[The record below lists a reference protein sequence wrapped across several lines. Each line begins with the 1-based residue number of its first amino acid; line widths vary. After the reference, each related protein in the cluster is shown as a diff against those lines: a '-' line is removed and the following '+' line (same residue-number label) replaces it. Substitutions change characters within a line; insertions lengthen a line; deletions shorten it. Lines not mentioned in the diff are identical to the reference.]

1 MKGGVPVDSVLLV
14 SSSEKASQ
22 ALRQF
27 VKSAQSAERVL
38 CAGNGAEA
46 RRLLLENEIALLI
59 VNAPLSDE
67 FGHELA
73 LHAVRTTAAGVLLIV
88 KEETAEAVAEKV
100 ENEGV
105 LVLPKPLNRSTLF
118 QSLRLLRAA
127 RNRMAGLASE
137 NRKLH
142 RKIEEIRTVDRAK
155 CILIECCGMTEP
167 DAHAFIEKTAMNQR
181 ITKMQAALDI
191 LGANE

>member
-1 MKGGVPVDSVLLV
+1 MDSALLV
-14 SSSEKASQ
+14 SGSEKASQ

-27 VKSAQSAERVL
+27 LTSARCAERIL
-38 CAGNGAEA
+38 CVGNGAEA
-46 RRLLLENEIALLI
+46 RRILLENEIALLI

-100 ENEGV
+100 EEDGV
-105 LVLPKPLNRSTLF
+105 LVLPKPLNRSMLF
-118 QSLRLLRAA
+118 QSLRLVRAA
-127 RNRMAGLASE
+127 RNRMASLASE

-155 CILIECCGMTEP
+155 CVLIECCGMTEP
-167 DAHAFIEKTAMNQR
+167 EAHAFIEKTAMNQR

-191 LGANE
+191 LGANQ